1 MPLVPLMPLMPLM
14 QSISLMPPTPSGC
27 TSRRRLLL
35 FSASTLALIAGVGC
49 KKSAPATCP
58 ASSLTPDDLH
68 LRTVLGYVNSSP
80 DAAKTCAKCEQYVPA
95 DPCGT
100 CKVVKGAIHPEGY
113 CRVFVAL

>member
-1 MPLVPLMPLMPLM
+1 MH
-14 QSISLMPPTPSGC
+14 SNSLMPPAPSDF

-35 FSASTLALIAGVGC
+35 YSASTLALIAAGGC
-49 KKSAPATCP
+49 KKSSPATCP
-58 ASSLTPDDLH
+58 TSSLTEDDLH
-68 LRTVLGYVNSSP
+68 VRTVLGYVDSSP
-80 DAAKTCAKCEQYVPA
+80 DAAKTCAKCQQYVPA